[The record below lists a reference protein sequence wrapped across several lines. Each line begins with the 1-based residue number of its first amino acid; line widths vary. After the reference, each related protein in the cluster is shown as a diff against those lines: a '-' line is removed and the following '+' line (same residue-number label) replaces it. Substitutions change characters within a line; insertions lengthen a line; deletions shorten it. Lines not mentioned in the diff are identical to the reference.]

1 MFPLIW
7 IDHSWG
13 LIKRRC
19 PCKSVTCIFCVY
31 VSLNSRSKSYRGR
44 RTINR
49 RYRSSIK
56 FEVQTRLRY
65 HRYRSILLFI
75 LIRRRDRLF
84 KVQSRRGVAGG
95 ASSSVPGS
103 KRVRSREDAILVDK
117 RNRKS
122 YCDTPLEIRFVR
134 WCKGGER
141 LREKEREMR
150 EWKG

>member
-7 IDHSWG
+7 VDHSRV
-13 LIKRRC
+13 LIERRC
-19 PCKSVTCIFCVY
+19 PCISVTRIFCVY
-31 VSLNSRSKSYRGR
+31 VSLNSRSKSYRGG

-49 RYRSSIK
+49 RYRSSIEL
-56 FEVQTRLRY
+56 EVQTRLRY

-75 LIRRRDRLF
+75 SIRRRDRLF
-84 KVQSRRGVAGG
+84 KVQSRRGVGGG

-134 WCKGGER
+134 WCEGGER
-141 LREKEREMR
+141 AREKKRELG